1 MTKYKLNCY
10 GWLLEAIGKT
20 LTDEQVKK
28 IEDLMKKAGYEELW
42 EVRHDLDD
50 LLDIDIWDGD
60 LFHVSKAFDN
70 GTMYFTV
77 EDDMEKEVLAF
88 DLDETGDLDEDY
100 YEKNEYVNYDTF
112 PKDKKLQP
120 RNTYLSVDENK
131 GGLYYMEFESDE
143 VPSSKDFT
151 FTTGCIETPNGDWDF
166 IDKIFYKG
174 EELEIV
180 DWLDN
185 SGKSST
191 LEIFTH
197 DDRILK

>member
-1 MTKYKLNCY
+1 MAKYKLNCY
-10 GWLLEAIGKT
+10 GWSLEAIGKS

-42 EVRHDLDD
+42 EVRYDLEE
-50 LLDIDIWDGD
+50 LLDIDIWDGE

-77 EDDMEKEVLAF
+77 EDDMEKQVLSF
-88 DLDETGDLDEDY
+88 DIDQTGELDENY
-100 YEKNEYVNYDTF
+100 YEENNYVGYDSFPNETE
-112 PKDKKLQP
+112 P
-120 RNTYLSVDENK
+120 RNVYLSVDENK
-131 GGLYYMEFESDE
+131 GGLYYMEFDSEE
-143 VPSSKDFT
+143 IPKPEDFT
-151 FTTGCIETPNGDWDF
+151 YTTGSIETPNGDWDF

-174 EELEIV
+174 EELEVV

-197 DDRILK
+197 DDRIIK

>member
-1 MTKYKLNCY
+1 MAKYKLNCY
-10 GWLLEAIGKT
+10 GWSLEAIGKS

-42 EVRHDLDD
+42 EVRYDLEE
-50 LLDIDIWDGD
+50 LLDIDIWDGE

-77 EDDMEKEVLAF
+77 EDDMEKQVLSF
-88 DLDETGDLDEDY
+88 DIDQTGELDENY
-100 YEKNEYVNYDTF
+100 YEENDYVGYDSFPNETE
-112 PKDKKLQP
+112 P
-120 RNTYLSVDENK
+120 RNVYLSVDENK
-131 GGLYYMEFESDE
+131 GGLYYMEFESE
-143 VPSSKDFT
+143 EIPKPEDFT
-151 FTTGCIETPNGDWDF
+151 YTTGSIETPNGDWDF

-174 EELEIV
+174 EELEVV

-185 SGKSST
+185 NGKSST

-197 DDRILK
+197 DERIIK

>member
-1 MTKYKLNCY
+1 MAKYKLNCY
-10 GWLLEAIGKT
+10 GWSLEAIGKS

-42 EVRHDLDD
+42 EIRHDLDD

-60 LFHVSKAFDN
+60 LFHVSKSFDN

-77 EDDMEKEVLAF
+77 EDDMEKEVLTF
-88 DLDETGDLDEDY
+88 DIDQTGELDENY
-100 YEKNEYVNYDTF
+100 YEETEYVGYDAF
-112 PKDKKLQP
+112 PKEDES
-120 RNTYLSVDENK
+120 RNVYLSVDENK

>member
-1 MTKYKLNCY
+1 MSKYKLNCY
-10 GWLLEAIGKT
+10 GWSLEAIGKS

-42 EVRHDLDD
+42 EVRYDLEE
-50 LLDIDIWDGD
+50 LLDIDIWDGE

-77 EDDMEKEVLAF
+77 EDDMEKQVLSF
-88 DLDETGDLDEDY
+88 DIDQTGELDENY
-100 YEKNEYVNYDTF
+100 YEENDYVGYDSFPNETE
-112 PKDKKLQP
+112 P
-120 RNTYLSVDENK
+120 RNVYLSVDENK
-131 GGLYYMEFESDE
+131 GGLYYMEFDSEE
-143 VPSSKDFT
+143 IPKPEDFT
-151 FTTGCIETPNGDWDF
+151 YTTGSIETPNGDWDF

-174 EELEIV
+174 EELEVV

-197 DDRILK
+197 DDKIIK

>member
-1 MTKYKLNCY
+1 MAKYKLNCY
-10 GWLLEAIGKT
+10 GWSLEAIGKI

-42 EVRHDLDD
+42 EVRHDLDE

-88 DLDETGDLDEDY
+88 DIDETGDLDEDY
-100 YEKNEYVNYDTF
+100 YDKNEYVNYDTF

-143 VPSSKDFT
+143 VPNSKDFT

-174 EELEIV
+174 EELEVV

>member
-1 MTKYKLNCY
+1 MAKYKLNCY
-10 GWLLEAIGKT
+10 GWSLEAIAKS
-20 LTDEQVKK
+20 LTDEQVGK
-28 IEDLMKKAGYEELW
+28 IKDLMKKAGYEELW
-42 EVRHDLDD
+42 EVRYELDE

-77 EDDMEKEVLAF
+77 EDDVEKEILSF
-88 DLDETGDLDEDY
+88 DIDQTGELDENY
-100 YEKNEYVNYDTF
+100 YEENEYVDYNAF
-112 PKDKKLQP
+112 PNETEPK
-120 RNTYLSVDENK
+120 NVYLSVDENK

-143 VPSSKDFT
+143 VPNPKDFT
-151 FTTGCIETPNGDWDF
+151 FTTGSIGTPNGDWDF

-174 EELEIV
+174 KELEVV

-191 LEIFTH
+191 LEIFTQ
-197 DDRILK
+197 DDRIIK

>member
-1 MTKYKLNCY
+1 MAKYKLNCY
-10 GWLLEAIGKT
+10 GWSLEAIGKS

-42 EVRHDLDD
+42 EVRYDLEE

-77 EDDMEKEVLAF
+77 EDDMEKQVLSF
-88 DLDETGDLDEDY
+88 DIDQTGELDENY
-100 YEKNEYVNYDTF
+100 YEENDYVGYDSFPNETQPKNV
-112 PKDKKLQP
+112 
-120 RNTYLSVDENK
+120 YLSVDENK
-131 GGLYYMEFESDE
+131 GGLYYMEFDSEE
-143 VPSSKDFT
+143 IPKPEDFT
-151 FTTGCIETPNGDWDF
+151 YTTGSIETPNGDWDF

-197 DDRILK
+197 DDRIIK

>member
-1 MTKYKLNCY
+1 MAKYKLNCY
-10 GWLLEAIGKT
+10 GWSLEAIGKS

-42 EVRHDLDD
+42 EVRYDLEE

-77 EDDMEKEVLAF
+77 EDDMEKQVLSF
-88 DLDETGDLDEDY
+88 DIDQTGELDENY
-100 YEKNEYVNYDTF
+100 YEENDYIGYDSFPNETE
-112 PKDKKLQP
+112 P
-120 RNTYLSVDENK
+120 RNVYLSVDENK
-131 GGLYYMEFESDE
+131 GGLYYMEFDSEE
-143 VPSSKDFT
+143 IPKPEDFT
-151 FTTGCIETPNGDWDF
+151 YTTGSIETPNGDWDF

-174 EELEIV
+174 EELEVV

-197 DDRILK
+197 DDRIIK

>member
-10 GWLLEAIGKT
+10 GWSLEAIGKT

-77 EDDMEKEVLAF
+77 EDDMEKEVLTF
-88 DLDETGDLDEDY
+88 DIDETGDLDEDY
-100 YEKNEYVNYDTF
+100 YDKNEYVNYDTF

>member
-1 MTKYKLNCY
+1 MAKYKLNCY
-10 GWLLEAIGKT
+10 GWSLEAIGKT

-28 IEDLMKKAGYEELW
+28 IEDLTKKAGYEELW
-42 EVRHDLDD
+42 EVRYDLDD

-77 EDDMEKEVLAF
+77 EDDTEKKVLSF
-88 DLDETGDLDEDY
+88 DIDESGELDENY
-100 YEKNEYVNYDTF
+100 YDKNDYVNYDTF

-131 GGLYYMEFESDE
+131 GGLYYMEFESDD

-151 FTTGCIETPNGDWDF
+151 YTTGCIETPNGDWDF

-197 DDRILK
+197 DDRIIK

>member
-10 GWLLEAIGKT
+10 GWSLEAIGKT
-20 LTDEQVKK
+20 LTDEQIKK

-42 EVRHDLDD
+42 EVRHDLDE

-77 EDDMEKEVLAF
+77 EDDMEKEVLSF
-88 DLDETGDLDEDY
+88 DIDETGELDEDY
-100 YEKNEYVNYDTF
+100 YDKNDYVNYDTF

-131 GGLYYMEFESDE
+131 GGLYYMEFEDDK

-174 EELEIV
+174 KELEIV

>member
-1 MTKYKLNCY
+1 MAKYKLNCY
-10 GWLLEAIGKT
+10 GWSLEAIGKS

-42 EVRHDLDD
+42 EVRYDLEE
-50 LLDIDIWDGD
+50 LLDIDIWDGE

-77 EDDMEKEVLAF
+77 EDDMEKQVLSF
-88 DLDETGDLDEDY
+88 DIDQTGELDENY
-100 YEKNEYVNYDTF
+100 YEENEYVGYDSF
-112 PKDKKLQP
+112 PKEDEP
-120 RNTYLSVDENK
+120 RNVYLSVDENK
-131 GGLYYMEFESDE
+131 GGLYYMEFDSEE
-143 VPSSKDFT
+143 IPKPEDFT
-151 FTTGCIETPNGDWDF
+151 YTTGSIETPNGDWDF

-174 EELEIV
+174 EELEVV

-197 DDRILK
+197 DERIIK

>member
-1 MTKYKLNCY
+1 MAKYKLNCY
-10 GWLLEAIGKT
+10 GWSLEAIGKS

-42 EVRHDLDD
+42 EVRYDLDD

-60 LFHVSKAFDN
+60 LFHISKAFDN

-88 DLDETGDLDEDY
+88 DIDETGDLDDDY
-100 YEKNEYVNYDTF
+100 YEENEYVGYDAF
-112 PKDKKLQP
+112 PKEDEPK
-120 RNTYLSVDENK
+120 NVYLSVDENK
-131 GGLYYMEFESDE
+131 GGLYYMEFEADK
-143 VPSSKDFT
+143 VPTAKDFT
-151 FTTGCIETPNGDWDF
+151 YTKGSVDTPNGDWDF

-174 EELEIV
+174 QELEIV

-197 DDRILK
+197 DDRIIK

>member
-1 MTKYKLNCY
+1 MAKYKLNCY
-10 GWLLEAIGKT
+10 GWSLEAIGKS

-42 EVRHDLDD
+42 EVRYDLEE
-50 LLDIDIWDGD
+50 LLDIDIWDGE

-77 EDDMEKEVLAF
+77 EDDMEKQVLSF
-88 DLDETGDLDEDY
+88 DIDQTGELDENY
-100 YEKNEYVNYDTF
+100 YEENDYNGYDSFPNETE
-112 PKDKKLQP
+112 P
-120 RNTYLSVDENK
+120 RNVYLSVDENK
-131 GGLYYMEFESDE
+131 GGLYYMEFESE
-143 VPSSKDFT
+143 EIPKPEDFT
-151 FTTGCIETPNGDWDF
+151 YTTGSIETPNGDWDF

-174 EELEIV
+174 EELEVV

-197 DDRILK
+197 DDRIIK

>member
-1 MTKYKLNCY
+1 MAKYKLNCY
-10 GWLLEAIGKT
+10 GWSLEAIGKS

-42 EVRHDLDD
+42 EVRYDLDE
-50 LLDIDIWDGD
+50 LLDIDIWDGE
-60 LFHVSKAFDN
+60 LFHISKSFDN

-77 EDDMEKEVLAF
+77 EDDMEKEVLSF
-88 DLDETGDLDEDY
+88 DIDETGDLDENY
-100 YEKNEYVNYDTF
+100 YEENEYVGYDAYT
-112 PKDKKLQP
+112 KENEP
-120 RNTYLSVDENK
+120 RNVYLSVDENK

-143 VPSSKDFT
+143 VPTAKDFT
-151 FTTGCIETPNGDWDF
+151 YSTGSIDTPNGDWDF

-174 EELEIV
+174 QELEIV

-197 DDRILK
+197 DDRIIK

>member
-1 MTKYKLNCY
+1 MAKYKLNCY
-10 GWLLEAIGKT
+10 GWSLEAIGKS

-42 EVRHDLDD
+42 EVRYDLEE
-50 LLDIDIWDGD
+50 LLDIDIWDGE

-77 EDDMEKEVLAF
+77 EDDMEKQVLSF
-88 DLDETGDLDEDY
+88 DIDQTGELDENY
-100 YEKNEYVNYDTF
+100 YEENEYVGYDAF
-112 PKDKKLQP
+112 PNETEP
-120 RNTYLSVDENK
+120 RNVYLSVDENK
-131 GGLYYMEFESDE
+131 GGLYYMEFDSEE
-143 VPSSKDFT
+143 IPKPEDFT
-151 FTTGCIETPNGDWDF
+151 YTTGSIETPNGDWDF

-174 EELEIV
+174 EELEIT

-197 DDRILK
+197 DDRIIK

>member
-1 MTKYKLNCY
+1 MAKYKLNCY
-10 GWLLEAIGKT
+10 GWSLEAIGKS

-28 IEDLMKKAGYEELW
+28 IEDLMKKVGYEELW
-42 EVRHDLDD
+42 EVRYDLDE
-50 LLDIDIWDGD
+50 LLDIDIWDGE
-60 LFHVSKAFDN
+60 LFHISKSFDN

-88 DLDETGDLDEDY
+88 DIDETGDLDENY
-100 YEKNEYVNYDTF
+100 YEENDYVGYDAFPNENE
-112 PKDKKLQP
+112 P
-120 RNTYLSVDENK
+120 RNVYLSVDESK
-131 GGLYYMEFESDE
+131 GGLYYMEFETDE
-143 VPSSKDFT
+143 IPTAKDFT
-151 FTTGCIETPNGDWDF
+151 YSTGSIETPNGDWDF

-174 EELEIV
+174 QELEIV

-197 DDRILK
+197 DDRIIK

>member
-1 MTKYKLNCY
+1 MAKYKLNCY
-10 GWLLEAIGKT
+10 GWSLEAIGKS

-42 EVRHDLDD
+42 EVRYDLEE

-77 EDDMEKEVLAF
+77 EDDMEKQVLSF
-88 DLDETGDLDEDY
+88 DIDQTGELDENY
-100 YEKNEYVNYDTF
+100 YEENEYVGYDSF
-112 PKDKKLQP
+112 PKEDEP
-120 RNTYLSVDENK
+120 RNVYLSVDENK
-131 GGLYYMEFESDE
+131 GGLYYMEFESE
-143 VPSSKDFT
+143 EIPKPEDFT
-151 FTTGCIETPNGDWDF
+151 YTTGSIETPNGDWDF

-174 EELEIV
+174 EELEVV

-185 SGKSST
+185 NGKSST

-197 DDRILK
+197 DDRIIK

>member
-10 GWLLEAIGKT
+10 GWSLEAIGKT
-20 LTDEQVKK
+20 LTDEQIKK

-42 EVRHDLDD
+42 EVRHDLDE

-77 EDDMEKEVLAF
+77 EDDMEKEVLSF
-88 DLDETGDLDEDY
+88 DIDETGELDEDY
-100 YEKNEYVNYDTF
+100 YDKNDYVNYDTF

-166 IDKIFYKG
+166 IDKVFYKG

>member
-1 MTKYKLNCY
+1 MAKYKLNCY
-10 GWLLEAIGKT
+10 GWSLEAIGKS

-28 IEDLMKKAGYEELW
+28 IEDLMKKVGYEELW
-42 EVRHDLDD
+42 EVRYDLDE
-50 LLDIDIWDGD
+50 LLDIDIWDGE
-60 LFHVSKAFDN
+60 LFHISKSFDN

-77 EDDMEKEVLAF
+77 EDDMEKEVLSF
-88 DLDETGDLDEDY
+88 DIDETGDLDENYHEENDY
-100 YEKNEYVNYDTF
+100 VGYDAF
-112 PKDKKLQP
+112 PKEDGP
-120 RNTYLSVDENK
+120 RNIYLSVDENK

-143 VPSSKDFT
+143 VPTAKDFT
-151 FTTGCIETPNGDWDF
+151 YSTGSIDTPNGDWDF

-174 EELEIV
+174 QELEIV

-197 DDRILK
+197 DDRIIK

>member
-1 MTKYKLNCY
+1 MAKYKLNCY
-10 GWLLEAIGKT
+10 GWSLEAIGKS

-42 EVRHDLDD
+42 EVRYDLDE
-50 LLDIDIWDGD
+50 LLDIDIWDGE
-60 LFHVSKAFDN
+60 LFHISKSFDN

-77 EDDMEKEVLAF
+77 EDDMEKEVLSF
-88 DLDETGDLDEDY
+88 DIDETGDLDENY
-100 YEKNEYVNYDTF
+100 YEENEYVGYDAYT
-112 PKDKKLQP
+112 KENEP
-120 RNTYLSVDENK
+120 RNVYLSVDENK
-131 GGLYYMEFESDE
+131 GGLYYMEFETDE
-143 VPSSKDFT
+143 VPTAKDFT
-151 FTTGCIETPNGDWDF
+151 YSTGSIDTPNGDWDF

-174 EELEIV
+174 QELEIV

>member
-1 MTKYKLNCY
+1 MAKYKLNCY
-10 GWLLEAIGKT
+10 GWSLEAIGKS

-42 EVRHDLDD
+42 EVRYDLEE
-50 LLDIDIWDGD
+50 LLDIDIWDGE

-77 EDDMEKEVLAF
+77 EDDMEKQVLSF
-88 DLDETGDLDEDY
+88 DIDQTGELDENY
-100 YEKNEYVNYDTF
+100 YEENDYNGYDSFPNEDE
-112 PKDKKLQP
+112 P
-120 RNTYLSVDENK
+120 RNVYLSVDENK
-131 GGLYYMEFESDE
+131 GGLYYMEFESE
-143 VPSSKDFT
+143 EIPKPEDFT
-151 FTTGCIETPNGDWDF
+151 YTTGSIETPNGDWDF

-174 EELEIV
+174 EELEVV

-197 DDRILK
+197 DDRIIK

>member
-1 MTKYKLNCY
+1 MAKYKLNCY
-10 GWLLEAIGKT
+10 GWSLESIGKS

-42 EVRHDLDD
+42 EVRYDLEE

-77 EDDMEKEVLAF
+77 EDDMEKQVLSF
-88 DLDETGDLDEDY
+88 DIDQTGELDENY
-100 YEKNEYVNYDTF
+100 YEENDYVGYDSFPNETE
-112 PKDKKLQP
+112 P
-120 RNTYLSVDENK
+120 RNVYLSVDENK
-131 GGLYYMEFESDE
+131 GGLYYMEFESEDIPKPE
-143 VPSSKDFT
+143 DFT
-151 FTTGCIETPNGDWDF
+151 YTTGSIDTPNGDWDF

-174 EELEIV
+174 EELEVV

-197 DDRILK
+197 DERIIK

>member
-1 MTKYKLNCY
+1 MAKYKLNCY
-10 GWLLEAIGKT
+10 GWSLEAIGKS

-42 EVRHDLDD
+42 EVRHDLDE

-88 DLDETGDLDEDY
+88 DIDETGELDENY
-100 YEKNEYVNYDTF
+100 YEENDYVGYDSF
-112 PKDKKLQP
+112 PKEDEP
-120 RNTYLSVDENK
+120 RNVYLSVDENK
-131 GGLYYMEFESDE
+131 GGLYYMEFESE
-143 VPSSKDFT
+143 EAPSPKDFT
-151 FTTGCIETPNGDWDF
+151 YTTGSIETPNGDWDF
-166 IDKIFYKG
+166 IDKVFYKG

-185 SGKSST
+185 NGKSST
-191 LEIFTH
+191 LEIFTN

>member
-1 MTKYKLNCY
+1 MAKYKLNCY
-10 GWLLEAIGKT
+10 GWSLEAIGKS

-42 EVRHDLDD
+42 EVRYDLEE
-50 LLDIDIWDGD
+50 LLDIDIWDGE

-77 EDDMEKEVLAF
+77 EDDMEKQVLSF
-88 DLDETGDLDEDY
+88 DIDQTGELDENY
-100 YEKNEYVNYDTF
+100 YEENDYVGYDAFPNETE
-112 PKDKKLQP
+112 P
-120 RNTYLSVDENK
+120 RNVYLSVDENK
-131 GGLYYMEFESDE
+131 GGLYYMEFDSEE
-143 VPSSKDFT
+143 IPKPEDFT
-151 FTTGCIETPNGDWDF
+151 YTTGSIETPNGDWDF

-174 EELEIV
+174 EELEVV

-197 DDRILK
+197 EDRIIK

>member
-1 MTKYKLNCY
+1 MAKYKLNCY
-10 GWLLEAIGKT
+10 GWSLEAIGKS

-42 EVRHDLDD
+42 EVRYDLEE

-77 EDDMEKEVLAF
+77 EDDMEKQVLSF
-88 DLDETGDLDEDY
+88 DIDQTGELDENY
-100 YEKNEYVNYDTF
+100 YEENDYVGYVSFPNETE
-112 PKDKKLQP
+112 P
-120 RNTYLSVDENK
+120 RNVYLSVDENK
-131 GGLYYMEFESDE
+131 GGLYYMEFDSEE
-143 VPSSKDFT
+143 IPKPEDFT
-151 FTTGCIETPNGDWDF
+151 YTTGSIETPNGDWDF

-174 EELEIV
+174 EELEVV

-197 DDRILK
+197 DDRIIK

>member
-10 GWLLEAIGKT
+10 GWSLEAIGKT

-100 YEKNEYVNYDTF
+100 YDKNEYVNYDTF
-112 PKDKKLQP
+112 SKDKKLQP

-166 IDKIFYKG
+166 IDKVFYKG

-185 SGKSST
+185 NGKSST

>member
-1 MTKYKLNCY
+1 MAKYKLNCY
-10 GWLLEAIGKT
+10 GWSLEAIGKS

-42 EVRHDLDD
+42 EVRHDLDE
-50 LLDIDIWDGD
+50 LLDIEIWDGD

-77 EDDMEKEVLAF
+77 EDDMEKEVLSF
-88 DLDETGDLDEDY
+88 DIDQTGELDENY
-100 YEKNEYVNYDTF
+100 YEENDYVGYDSFPNETE
-112 PKDKKLQP
+112 P
-120 RNTYLSVDENK
+120 RNVYLSVDENK
-131 GGLYYMEFESDE
+131 GGLYYMEFDSEE
-143 VPSSKDFT
+143 IPKPEDFT
-151 FTTGCIETPNGDWDF
+151 YTTGSIETPNGDWDF

-197 DDRILK
+197 DDRIIK

>member
-1 MTKYKLNCY
+1 
-10 GWLLEAIGKT
+10 LEAIGKS

-42 EVRHDLDD
+42 EVRHDLDE
-50 LLDIDIWDGD
+50 LLDIEIWDGD

-88 DLDETGDLDEDY
+88 DIDETGELDENY
-100 YEKNEYVNYDTF
+100 YEENNYVGYDAF
-112 PKDKKLQP
+112 PKEDEP
-120 RNTYLSVDENK
+120 RNVYLSVDENK
-131 GGLYYMEFESDE
+131 GGLYYMEFETDE
-143 VPSSKDFT
+143 VPSPNDFT
-151 FTTGCIETPNGDWDF
+151 YTTGSIETPNGDWDF
-166 IDKIFYKG
+166 IDKVFYKG

>member
-1 MTKYKLNCY
+1 MKKYKLNSY
-10 GWLLEAIGKT
+10 GWSMEAIGKS
-20 LTDEQVKK
+20 LTNEEVLKT
-28 IEDLMKKAGYEELW
+28 EELIKEKGSEFIW
-42 EVRHDLDD
+42 EVRFDIDD
-50 LLDIDIWDGD
+50 LFEMDIWDGD
-60 LFHVSKAFDN
+60 LFQVSKAFDN

-88 DLDETGDLDEDY
+88 DIDETGELDENY
-100 YEKNEYVNYDTF
+100 YEENDYVGYDAF
-112 PKDKKLQP
+112 PKEDEP
-120 RNTYLSVDENK
+120 RNVYLSVDENK
-131 GGLYYMEFESDE
+131 GGLYYMEFETDE
-143 VPSSKDFT
+143 VPSPNDFT
-151 FTTGCIETPNGDWDF
+151 YTTGSIETPNGDWDF
-166 IDKIFYKG
+166 IDKVFYKG

>member
-1 MTKYKLNCY
+1 MAKYKLNCY
-10 GWLLEAIGKT
+10 GWSLEAIGKS

-42 EVRHDLDD
+42 EVRNDLNE

-77 EDDMEKEVLAF
+77 EDDMEKEVLSF
-88 DLDETGDLDEDY
+88 DIDETGELDEDY
-100 YEKNEYVNYDTF
+100 YDKNDYVNYDTF
-112 PKDKKLQP
+112 PKDKKLKP
-120 RNTYLSVDENK
+120 RNMSVDENK
-131 GGLYYMEFESDE
+131 GGLYYMEFETDE
-143 VPSSKDFT
+143 VPTAKDFT
-151 FTTGCIETPNGDWDF
+151 YSTGSIDTPNGDWDF

-174 EELEIV
+174 QELEIV

-197 DDRILK
+197 DDRIIK

>member
-1 MTKYKLNCY
+1 MAKYKLNCY
-10 GWLLEAIGKT
+10 GWSLEAIGKS

-42 EVRHDLDD
+42 EVRYDLEE
-50 LLDIDIWDGD
+50 LLEIDIWDGD

-77 EDDMEKEVLAF
+77 EDDMEKQVLSF
-88 DLDETGDLDEDY
+88 DIDQTGELDENY
-100 YEKNEYVNYDTF
+100 YEENDYNGYDSFPNEDE
-112 PKDKKLQP
+112 P
-120 RNTYLSVDENK
+120 RNVYLSVDENK
-131 GGLYYMEFESDE
+131 GGLYYMEFESE
-143 VPSSKDFT
+143 EIPNPKDFT
-151 FTTGCIETPNGDWDF
+151 YTTGSIETPNGDWDF

-174 EELEIV
+174 NELEVV

-197 DDRILK
+197 DDRIIK

>member
-1 MTKYKLNCY
+1 MAKYKLNCY
-10 GWLLEAIGKT
+10 GWSLEAIGKS

-42 EVRHDLDD
+42 EVRYDLDK
-50 LLDIDIWDGD
+50 LLDIDIWDGE
-60 LFHVSKAFDN
+60 LFHISKSFDN

-77 EDDMEKEVLAF
+77 EDDMEKEVLSF
-88 DLDETGDLDEDY
+88 DIDETGDLDENY
-100 YEKNEYVNYDTF
+100 YEENEYVGYDAYT
-112 PKDKKLQP
+112 KENEP
-120 RNTYLSVDENK
+120 RNVYLSVDENK
-131 GGLYYMEFESDE
+131 GGLYYMEFETDE
-143 VPSSKDFT
+143 VPTAKDFT
-151 FTTGCIETPNGDWDF
+151 YSTGSIDTPNGDWDF

-174 EELEIV
+174 QELEIV

-197 DDRILK
+197 DDRIIK

>member
-1 MTKYKLNCY
+1 MAKYKLNCY
-10 GWLLEAIGKT
+10 GWSLEAIGT
-20 LTDEQVKK
+20 SLTDEQVKK

-42 EVRHDLDD
+42 EVRYDLEE
-50 LLDIDIWDGD
+50 LLEIDIWDGD

-77 EDDMEKEVLAF
+77 EDDMEKQVLSF
-88 DLDETGDLDEDY
+88 DIDQTGELDENY
-100 YEKNEYVNYDTF
+100 YEENDYNGYDSFPNEDE
-112 PKDKKLQP
+112 P
-120 RNTYLSVDENK
+120 RNVYLSVDENK
-131 GGLYYMEFESDE
+131 GGLYYMEFESE
-143 VPSSKDFT
+143 EIPNPKDFT
-151 FTTGCIETPNGDWDF
+151 YTTGSIETPNGDWDF

-174 EELEIV
+174 EELEIT

>member
-1 MTKYKLNCY
+1 MAKYKLNCY
-10 GWLLEAIGKT
+10 GWSLEAIGKS

-42 EVRHDLDD
+42 EVRYDLEE
-50 LLDIDIWDGD
+50 LLDIDIWDGE

-77 EDDMEKEVLAF
+77 EDDMEKQVLSF
-88 DLDETGDLDEDY
+88 DIDQTGELDENY
-100 YEKNEYVNYDTF
+100 YEENEYVGYDAF
-112 PKDKKLQP
+112 PNETEP
-120 RNTYLSVDENK
+120 RNVYLSVDENK
-131 GGLYYMEFESDE
+131 GGLYYMEFESE
-143 VPSSKDFT
+143 EIPKPEDFT
-151 FTTGCIETPNGDWDF
+151 YTTGSIETPNGDWDF

-174 EELEIV
+174 EELEVV

-197 DDRILK
+197 EDRIIK

>member
-1 MTKYKLNCY
+1 MAKYKLNCY
-10 GWLLEAIGKT
+10 GWSLEAIGKS

-42 EVRHDLDD
+42 EVRYDLEE

-77 EDDMEKEVLAF
+77 EDDMEKQVLGF
-88 DLDETGDLDEDY
+88 DIDQTGELDENY
-100 YEKNEYVNYDTF
+100 YEENDYVGYDSFPNETE
-112 PKDKKLQP
+112 P
-120 RNTYLSVDENK
+120 RNVYLSVDENK
-131 GGLYYMEFESDE
+131 GGLYYMEFDSEE
-143 VPSSKDFT
+143 IPKPEDFT
-151 FTTGCIETPNGDWDF
+151 YTTGSIETPNGDWDF

-197 DDRILK
+197 DDRIIK

>member
-1 MTKYKLNCY
+1 MAKYKLNCY
-10 GWLLEAIGKT
+10 GWSLEAIGKS

-42 EVRHDLDD
+42 EVRYDLEE

-77 EDDMEKEVLAF
+77 EDDMEKQVLSF
-88 DLDETGDLDEDY
+88 DIDQTGELDENY
-100 YEKNEYVNYDTF
+100 YEENDYVGYDSFPNETE
-112 PKDKKLQP
+112 P
-120 RNTYLSVDENK
+120 RNVYLSVDENK
-131 GGLYYMEFESDE
+131 GGLYYMEFESE
-143 VPSSKDFT
+143 EIPKPEDFT
-151 FTTGCIETPNGDWDF
+151 YTTGSIETPNGDWDF

-174 EELEIV
+174 EELEVV

-197 DDRILK
+197 DDRIIK